1 MVTTMTKFN
10 VKLVELP
17 KVKKSDK
24 STELIDFGKFTLD
37 KKYRVYSV
45 YSNETFTQF
54 LVSDDRGVFLW
65 ISTDAFRE
73 K

>member
-1 MVTTMTKFN
+1 MSNFK
-10 VKLVELP
+10 VKLIEIP
-17 KVKKSDK
+17 RVKKSDK

-45 YSNETFTQF
+45 YSNEIFTQF